1 MHSRASLLQI
11 CQFLAKQN
19 HQHLQLLYSLLNC
32 SYEIAP
38 NSEKLILFQTD
49 LHLVCILKYSE
60 TCVIAL
66 PVLSWLKQ
74 LKNKTGPKSQ
84 YFHFVLWAPI
94 NKRIWQST
102 YQKIHFNLL

>member
-11 CQFLAKQN
+11 CQFLAEQN
-19 HQHLQLLYSLLNC
+19 HQHLQLLYSQLNC

-38 NSEKLILFQTD
+38 NSEILILFQTD
-49 LHLVCILKYSE
+49 LHLVCILKYIE

-74 LKNKTGPKSQ
+74 
-84 YFHFVLWAPI
+84 
-94 NKRIWQST
+94 
-102 YQKIHFNLL
+102 